1 VIPAAAIGWPVLL
14 VVLGVDSGLSFAAA
28 AALMGAVNV
37 SVGVVIFQGARLLF
51 RSFFMERGE
60 VAKP

>member
-1 VIPAAAIGWPVLL
+1 MIPAAAVGWPVLL
-14 VVLGVDSGLSFAAA
+14 VVLGVDSGFSFAAA

-37 SVGVVIFQGARLLF
+37 TVGVVIFQGARLLF
-51 RSFFMERGE
+51 SSLFMEREE